1 MSKPNA
7 DIAALIAA
15 EETRGMNT
23 NSLSTLKEKVAE
35 ARDLEMELVDLQLR
49 VGEVSN
55 RLRVLYGKELPEL
68 LDNAQVPSIT
78 IEAEGNMPRV
88 EAKVKP
94 FYAANIAAG
103 WDENRR
109 REAFQY
115 LESIGC
121 ADLIKT
127 ELTLPFNREER
138 EKAVSVKEALE
149 KKGLDVSVKEAVHSA
164 TLTAWLKEQVEK
176 HHTIPEL
183 DKIGGTIGRVV
194 TLKGIK

>member
-1 MSKPNA
+1 MSTPNA
-7 DIAALIAA
+7 SIAALIAA
-15 EETRGMNT
+15 EASRDMNA

-35 ARDLEMELVDLQLR
+35 ARDLEMELVDLELR
-49 VGEVSN
+49 VGEVSR
-55 RLRVLYGKELPEL
+55 RLNALYSKELPEL

-94 FYAANIAAG
+94 FYNANIAAK
-103 WDENRR
+103 WDENKR

-149 KKGLDVSVKEAVHSA
+149 KKGLDVSVKENVHPA

-176 HHTIPEL
+176 HHIIPEL